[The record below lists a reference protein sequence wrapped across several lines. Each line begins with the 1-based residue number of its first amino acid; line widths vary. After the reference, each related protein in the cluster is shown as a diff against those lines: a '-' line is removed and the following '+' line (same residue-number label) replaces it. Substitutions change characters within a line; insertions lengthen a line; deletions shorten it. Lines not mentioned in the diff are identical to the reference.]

1 MNPIDPAALPPE
13 DGQPK
18 PWHKPQPP
26 ATDSGGGDA
35 GSAAGNIAE
44 GLGEIAGGALDAV
57 GSVAEATGGV
67 LDIAGGCLDGC
78 SGCSLAILVT
88 LFAVAGTATA
98 FFR

>member
-1 MNPIDPAALPPE
+1 MNPIDPNALPPE
-13 DGQPK
+13 DGAPK

-26 ATDSGGGDA
+26 STDGGGADA
-35 GSAAGNIAE
+35 GSAAGNIIDGAAE
-44 GLGEIAGGALDAV
+44 VAGGALEAV
-57 GSVAEATGGV
+57 GGAV
-67 LDIAGGCLDGC
+67 DIAGGCLDGC